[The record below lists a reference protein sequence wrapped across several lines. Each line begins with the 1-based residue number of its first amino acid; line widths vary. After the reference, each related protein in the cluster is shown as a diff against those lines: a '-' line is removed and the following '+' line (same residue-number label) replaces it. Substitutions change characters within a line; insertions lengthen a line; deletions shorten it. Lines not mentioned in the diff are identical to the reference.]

1 MNSCKF
7 IENRKLYRGGIRLS
21 YTKLRMV
28 VIVDFMVALE
38 EMLFWKGNSNN
49 MVHRDITGLPDGKS
63 GR

>member
-38 EMLFWKGNSNN
+38 EMLF
-49 MVHRDITGLPDGKS
+49 
-63 GR
+63 